1 MDLNV
6 SRALAGYAAVQ
17 KNTQPF
23 GQVADK
29 ATAPAPSVRGGS
41 DGKDFGAVIGDMA
54 GDAVATLRTGEAK
67 SLAGVAGEAD
77 VQSVVEAL
85 ASAEM
90 TMRTVTAVRDKVVE
104 AYHDILRMPI

>member
-1 MDLNV
+1 MDLNI

-17 KNTQPF
+17 KNTLPF

-29 ATAPAPSVRGGS
+29 ASAPPPVGKGGD
-41 DGKDFGAVIGDMA
+41 DGKDFGAIIGDMA
-54 GDAVATLRTGEAK
+54 GDAVTALRTGEVK

-77 VQSVVEAL
+77 IQSVVEAL
-85 ASAEM
+85 AAAEM